1 MDERLKIFVSAYAC
15 EPGLG
20 SEIGVGWHWVL
31 EMSKYFELWVLTR
44 ESNRHRIE
52 SWIKEHP
59 EFAGIHFIHYDLP
72 KWARFWKKGL
82 RGVRIYYNLWQILTN
97 KIVERTMKREGIK
110 VFHHL
115 TYGNALWRVSSY
127 GQRQCF
133 IWGPLGGLET
143 IPREFS
149 KHYTLRWRMVEAVR
163 RLTVA
168 TCRWNIGLKKRV
180 RNADLLL
187 CKTRASLQKMA
198 FFPNKHKILF
208 TDVAPN
214 CRNYYN
220 FAVNTAKRTNFISV
234 GRLDAW
240 RGFDL
245 AIEAFAKVHEQE
257 ALTYLTIV
265 GEGSDR
271 KRLERLIVAKGL
283 TDSVRLIGKVTMDE
297 YKKLMTD
304 ADVVVNASLKEGG
317 VTVAFDA
324 MSMGKPIVCV
334 DSGGYTR
341 YFNEDYAV
349 VVDLTGRKEVI
360 DELAKG
366 MLKLTVPATRKAFG
380 SKAKDASELWS
391 WERHGLEIRDVIT
404 ECYENW
410 IRSNKNKQ

>member
-1 MDERLKIFVSAYAC
+1 M
-15 EPGLG
+15 
-20 SEIGVGWHWVL
+20 
-31 EMSKYFELWVLTR
+31 
-44 ESNRHRIE
+44 
-52 SWIKEHP
+52 
-59 EFAGIHFIHYDLP
+59 
-72 KWARFWKKGL
+72 
-82 RGVRIYYNLWQILTN
+82 
-97 KIVERTMKREGIK
+97 
-110 VFHHL
+110 
-115 TYGNALWRVSSY
+115 
-127 GQRQCF
+127 
-133 IWGPLGGLET
+133 
-143 IPREFS
+143 
-149 KHYTLRWRMVEAVR
+149 
-163 RLTVA
+163 
-168 TCRWNIGLKKRV
+168 
-180 RNADLLL
+180 
-187 CKTRASLQKMA
+187 
-198 FFPNKHKILF
+198 
-208 TDVAPN
+208 
-214 CRNYYN
+214 
-220 FAVNTAKRTNFISV
+220 

-257 ALTYLTIV
+257 AMTYLTIV

-271 KRLERLIVAKGL
+271 IRLERLIVAKGL

-366 MLKLTVPATRKAFG
+366 MLKLTVPATREAFG